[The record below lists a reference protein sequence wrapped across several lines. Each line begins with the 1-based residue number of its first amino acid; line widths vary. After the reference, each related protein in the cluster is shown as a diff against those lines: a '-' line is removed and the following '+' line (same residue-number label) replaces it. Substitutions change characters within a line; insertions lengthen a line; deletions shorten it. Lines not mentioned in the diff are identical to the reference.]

1 MVGGQLVIVSSEEDI
16 LVSCLS
22 SAPYVEVEE
31 ESLETSFQAL
41 EIVNNAYVESPSI
54 QPYLSDT
61 SLMVARVMLKDGFEP
76 GMGLGRNGG
85 GAVSLLKIAE
95 NYGRFG
101 LGYKPTSAYKRRI
114 DLERKEKSL
123 ARLQGRGSQ
132 VERVLICHINESF
145 VSVAWLH
152 EDQVAMLD
160 KETNQDQ
167 SNWV

>member
-16 LVSCLS
+16 LVSYLS
-22 SAPYVEVEE
+22 STPYVEAAE

-41 EIVNNAYVESPSI
+41 EIVNSAYVESPSI
-54 QPYLSDT
+54 QPRLFDT
-61 SLMVARVMLKDGFEP
+61 SLMVSRVMLKDEYEP

-101 LGYKPTSAYKRRI
+101 LGYKPTSVYKRRI
-114 DLERKEKSL
+114 ALERKEKSL

-132 VERVLICHINESF
+132 VERVPICHINESF
-145 VSVAWLH
+145 MSARWMH
-152 EDQVAMLD
+152 EG
-160 KETNQDQ
+160 
-167 SNWV
+167 